1 MASPIVESS
10 RACMALL
17 LLLPAA
23 VTVVSCGNSAGSAK
37 SDATDVPT
45 IAVAKAEKANLTHNL
60 TLTGE
65 FKPYQEIDVMAKV
78 AGYVRQI
85 NVDIGDRVRQ
95 GQLLATLEVPE
106 MADEINKAKAEI
118 ERSQAQVVQ
127 AQDEVHRAE
136 SNYQIAHLTFTRL
149 DGVLKNRPG
158 LVAQQEVDDAQARDN
173 TASAQVSAAKSNVAA
188 AQHQVAVAQ
197 AEMARIQTLFG
208 YTKVIAPFD
217 GVITRRFADTG
228 SMIQAG
234 TSSQTQ
240 AMPVVRL
247 SQNNLLRLILPVPES
262 ATPTVHIGQQV
273 DVRAPTL
280 NRTFPGKVVRFADKL
295 SLETRTMDTEV
306 DVPNP
311 TLTLIPGMYAEVDL
325 TLKRE
330 NDALSVPVTAVDVDP
345 DNEHAGKVMVVDSGD
360 RLQNRP
366 VTLGMQTA
374 NRIEVQSGL
383 TSGDLVVIGSRAG
396 LQGGARVKPKVA
408 VLSAEANP

>member
-1 MASPIVESS
+1 
-10 RACMALL
+10 MALL

-396 LQGGARVKPKVA
+396 LQPGARVKPKVA

>member
-1 MASPIVESS
+1 
-10 RACMALL
+10 MALL